1 MLPLPQSGKGFFF
14 HEAPRCRGCFFVWGF
29 SMMKM
34 RSVTR
39 LLALIVLLTAALGAP
54 VHADDDVSGAACRA
68 VSWLRGQQK
77 SDGGFGV
84 TQESSA
90 AVTADVAYV
99 LALLGE
105 DVDGPRWTAAS
116 GKSPL
121 DALQVLSLPT
131 YAASDPGQAGKV
143 TRAVAAAGANPR
155 NFGGVDLVGT
165 IEGFYD
171 PGTGRYHP
179 SWLFRHTVAIEGLL
193 RSGEKVPQAAYD
205 TLIDSQ
211 LGDGGWFWSFD
222 GEQSDVDTTGRVLM
236 VMANLAK
243 VQAPDTYARAA
254 AWLRGV
260 QLPDGDWNTGYIA
273 GPANANSTALSIGG
287 LIAAGF
293 DLQPGGSQVEA
304 EAALDTLLSFQ
315 EPSGAF
321 VYMKEAGMEESRVV
335 ATTEALS
342 ALVLVIQEPSPC
354 RLPYLPMIL
363 AR

>member
-1 MLPLPQSGKGFFF
+1 
-14 HEAPRCRGCFFVWGF
+14 
-29 SMMKM
+29 MKM
-34 RSVTR
+34 RGVAR
-39 LLALIVLLTAALGAP
+39 MLAVVVLLTTGLAAP
-54 VHADDDVSGAACRA
+54 VRADDDVSGAACRA
-68 VSWLRGQQK
+68 VMWLRSQQK

-90 AVTADVAYV
+90 AVTADVVYA

-116 GKSPL
+116 GKSAL
-121 DALQVLSLPT
+121 DALQALSLPA
-131 YAASDPGQAGKV
+131 YATADPGQAGKI
-143 TRAVAAAGANPR
+143 TRAVAAAGADPR
-155 NFGGVDLVGT
+155 SFGGVDLVGT

-179 SWLFRHTVAIEGLL
+179 SWLFRHTVAIEALL
-193 RSGEKVPQAAYD
+193 RSGERVPQAAYD
-205 TLIDSQ
+205 ALIGSQ

-222 GEQSDVDTTGRVLM
+222 GEQSDVDTTGRVLL
-236 VMANLAK
+236 VMAELAK
-243 VQAPDTYARAA
+243 VPAPATYARATG
-254 AWLRGV
+254 WLKDV
-260 QLPDGDWNTGYIA
+260 QLSDGDWNTGYIE

-287 LIAAGF
+287 LIAVGSGLQAG
-293 DLQPGGSQVEA
+293 DLETDS
-304 EAALDTLLSFQ
+304 EAALATLLSFQ

-335 ATTEALS
+335 ATTDALS
-342 ALVLVIQEPSPC
+342 ALGLVIQEPSPC

>member
-1 MLPLPQSGKGFFF
+1 
-14 HEAPRCRGCFFVWGF
+14 
-29 SMMKM
+29 MKM
-34 RSVTR
+34 RSVAQILT
-39 LLALIVLLTAALGAP
+39 LVVVLTAGLGAP
-54 VHADDDVSGAACRA
+54 VHADDDASGAACRA
-68 VSWLRGQQK
+68 ISWLRGQQK

-84 TQESSA
+84 MEESSA
-90 AVTADVAYV
+90 AVTADVVYALV
-99 LALLGE
+99 LLGE

-116 GKSPL
+116 GKSAL
-121 DALQVLSLPT
+121 DALQALSLPT
-131 YAASDPGQAGKV
+131 YATSDPGQAGKV

-155 NFGGVDLVGT
+155 NFGGADLIKT

-171 PGTGRYHP
+171 PETGRYHS
-179 SWLFRHTVAIEGLL
+179 SWLFRHTLAIEGLL
-193 RSGEKVPQAAYD
+193 RSGERVPQAAYD
-205 TLIDSQ
+205 ALIDSQ

-236 VMANLAK
+236 VMGHLAK
-243 VQAPDTYARAA
+243 VPAPDTYARAA
-254 AWLRGV
+254 GWLKGV

-293 DLQPGGSQVEA
+293 DLQPGDFQAET

-321 VYMKEAGMEESRVV
+321 MYMKEAGMEESRVV
-335 ATTEALS
+335 ATTDALS
-342 ALVLVIQEPSPC
+342 ALALVIQEPSPC

>member
-1 MLPLPQSGKGFFF
+1 
-14 HEAPRCRGCFFVWGF
+14 
-29 SMMKM
+29 MMKM

-131 YAASDPGQAGKV
+131 YVTSDPGQAGKV
-143 TRAVAAAGANPR
+143 TRAVAAAGANPH
-155 NFGGVDLVGT
+155 NFGGTDLVET
-165 IEGFYD
+165 IWGFYD

-179 SWLFRHTVAIEGLL
+179 SWLFRHTVAVEGLL

-205 TLIDSQ
+205 ALIDAQ

-222 GEQSDVDTTGRVLM
+222 GEQGDVDTTGRVLM

-243 VQAPDTYARAA
+243 VPASDTYARAVG
-254 AWLRGV
+254 WLKAV
-260 QLPDGDWNTGYIA
+260 QLPDGDWNTGFMA
-273 GPANANSTALSIGG
+273 GPANANSTALSTGG
-287 LIAAGF
+287 LIAAGSQ
-293 DLQPGGSQVEA
+293 LQPGGSEEEA

-315 EPSGAF
+315 EQSGAF

-335 ATTEALS
+335 ATTDALA
-342 ALVLVIQEPSPC
+342 ALALVIQEPSPC

-363 AR
+363 AQ